1 MAGAEKSAVEAQ
13 TRDRTGT
20 VQGPQRGQR
29 AQSRGR
35 RLGRPDDKA
44 GPCRRGAKWW
54 AVVTAGLM
62 LLGLGA
68 IDLTVP
74 GAKVRL
80 QGGWERSE
88 NQNLNLGPGRC
99 RQCVDSVCVDLL
111 TDSKWVELS

>member
-44 GPCRRGAKWW
+44 GPCHRGAKWW
-54 AVVTAGLM
+54 AVVRAGLT
-62 LLGLGA
+62 LLW
-68 IDLTVP
+68 
-74 GAKVRL
+74 KVESL
-80 QGGWERSE
+80 HKESWAWG
-88 NQNLNLGPGRC
+88 
-99 RQCVDSVCVDLL
+99 LL
-111 TDSKWVELS
+111 T